1 MSFACPEAD
10 GPANPFCTRCVR
22 PGARPF
28 LFLPGQTAAD
38 LVDRFRRAGRRGAVV
53 GPHGSG
59 KSTLLAAL
67 LPELERQGQHIAAI
81 ALHDGQRHLP
91 RCFPPPSARAD
102 TVVVVDGYEQLGFCA
117 RCRLCW
123 LCRRRQL
130 GLLVT
135 VHAAV
140 RLPVLF
146 RTEVDLPLAQRLA
159 QVLQNGFPKRIHDAD
174 VARLFPQCEGN
185 LRDLWFQLFDL
196 YEVRQRKG
204 E

>member
-1 MSFACPEAD
+1 MSFARPKAD

-28 LFLPGQTAAD
+28 LFLPGQTAAE
-38 LVDRFRRAGRRGAVV
+38 LANRFRLARRRGAVV

-59 KSTLLAAL
+59 KSTLLATL
-67 LPELERQGQHIAAI
+67 LPELQRQGQQIAAI
-81 ALHDGQRHLP
+81 ALHDGQRRLP
-91 RCFPPPSARAD
+91 RRFPPPSAQAD
-102 TVVVVDGYEQLGFCA
+102 TVVVIDGYEQLGFFA

-135 VHAAV
+135 AHAAA

-146 RTEVDLPLAQRLA
+146 RTEVALPLAQRLA
-159 QVLQNGFPKRIHDAD
+159 QDLQDGFPRLVHDAD
-174 VARLFPQCEGN
+174 VARVFPRCEGN
-185 LRDLWFQLFDL
+185 LRELLFELFDL
-196 YEVRQRKG
+196 YEARRRKG